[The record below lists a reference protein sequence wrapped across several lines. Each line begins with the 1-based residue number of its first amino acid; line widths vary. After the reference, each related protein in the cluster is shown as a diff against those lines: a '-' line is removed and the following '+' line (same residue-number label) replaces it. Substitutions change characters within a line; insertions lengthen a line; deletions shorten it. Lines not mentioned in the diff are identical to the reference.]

1 MTRHKSPRS
10 AVPAPRARSVRGNGR
25 GGTLIGV
32 FIGLVLGL
40 SLAAG
45 VAYYVTKANSPY
57 AAQSSKD
64 ARDPAREALR
74 DVAKGGKA
82 EAPAAEKPRF
92 DFYKIL
98 PGGEEPKV
106 QVERK
111 VAPDRA
117 VVDQAKDRDA
127 ERAPGKAAAAE
138 PAAKV
143 AAAEPAAK
151 AVKAGERFWL
161 QAGSFASEGDA
172 ENLKAQLALAGWEAA
187 RPAGHAA
194 GQGRPLSRPP
204 RTLRQHRRTQPDQ
217 VRADAEGLRRR
228 GDQVLSRLR
237 APAIPKERNVGPKG
251 PTTV

>member
-1 MTRHKSPRS
+1 MTRRKNPHS
-10 AVPAPRARSVRGNGR
+10 AVPATRARTVRGNGR

-57 AAQSSKD
+57 AAQTARD

-74 DVAKGGKA
+74 DPAKGGKA
-82 EAPAAEKPRF
+82 EAPAGEKPRF

-111 VAPDRA
+111 IAPDRA

-127 ERAPGKAAAAE
+127 ERAP
-138 PAAKV
+138 AKV
-143 AAAEPAAK
+143 AAAEPAGK

-187 RPAGHAA
+187 VQ
-194 GQGRPLSRPP
+194 QGTLPDKGVRYRVRLGPYDNTDELNRIRNDLSKNGF
-204 RTLRQHRRTQPDQ
+204 D
-217 VRADAEGLRRR
+217 VA
-228 GDQVLSRLR
+228 V
-237 APAIPKERNVGPKG
+237 IKY
-251 PTTV
+251 

>member
-1 MTRHKSPRS
+1 
-10 AVPAPRARSVRGNGR
+10 VRGNGR

-64 ARDPAREALR
+64 ARDPGREALR
-74 DVAKGGKA
+74 DATKVGKT

-111 VAPDRA
+111 IAPDRA

-127 ERAPGKAAAAE
+127 ERAP
-138 PAAKV
+138 AKV
-143 AAAEPAAK
+143 AAAEPAGK
-151 AVKAGERFWL
+151 AVKTADRFWL

-187 RPAGHAA
+187 VQQGTLPDKGVRYRVRLGPYDNTDELNRIKSDLTRKGFDAA
-194 GQGRPLSRPP
+194 
-204 RTLRQHRRTQPDQ
+204 
-217 VRADAEGLRRR
+217 V
-228 GDQVLSRLR
+228 
-237 APAIPKERNVGPKG
+237 IKF
-251 PTTV
+251 

>member
-1 MTRHKSPRS
+1 MTRHQNPRS
-10 AVPAPRARSVRGNGR
+10 AVPAIRARTVRGNGR

-57 AAQSSKD
+57 AAQTARD

-74 DVAKGGKA
+74 DPAKGGKT
-82 EAPAAEKPRF
+82 ETPAAEKPRF

-111 VAPDRA
+111 IAPDRA

-127 ERAPGKAAAAE
+127 ERAP
-138 PAAKV
+138 AKV
-143 AAAEPAAK
+143 AAAEPAGK

-187 RPAGHAA
+187 VQQGTLPDKGIRYRVRLGPYDNTDELNRIKSDLTRKGFDAA
-194 GQGRPLSRPP
+194 
-204 RTLRQHRRTQPDQ
+204 
-217 VRADAEGLRRR
+217 V
-228 GDQVLSRLR
+228 
-237 APAIPKERNVGPKG
+237 IKF
-251 PTTV
+251 